1 MKMTINNT
9 TAIVRNGRIIYQN
22 STTGRTTHIER
33 IGFTWPRPFRDAIR
47 RIIMSQTTEP
57 FLCPMTE
64 EELYKAA
71 AQHPTL
77 LGFTCKDI
85 EKYGTILI
93 YGFEKSADDGELTS
107 ISVVVDTTRET
118 LVDAI
123 IKRFSECTF

>member
-33 IGFTWPRPFRDAIR
+33 IGFTWPLPFHDAIR

-57 FLCPMTE
+57 FLYPMTE
-64 EELYKAA
+64 EELSKAA
-71 AQHPTL
+71 DQHPTL
-77 LGFTCKDI
+77 LGYTCMDI
-85 EKYGTILI
+85 VKYGKYLA
-93 YGFEKSADDGELTS
+93 YNFEKSAGYDIPPLIT
-107 ISVVVDTTRET
+107 VVVDTTSET

-123 IKRFSECTF
+123 IKRFSECVF